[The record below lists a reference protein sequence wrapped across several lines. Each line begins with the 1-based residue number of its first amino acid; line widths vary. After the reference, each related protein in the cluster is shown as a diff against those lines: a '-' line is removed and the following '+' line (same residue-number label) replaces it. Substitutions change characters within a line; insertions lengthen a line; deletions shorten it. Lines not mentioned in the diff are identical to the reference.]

1 MEYQTKIKELQ
12 KDLAELHSS
21 YFVDA
26 LKLEGF
32 KQGSAVNKFCKE
44 VQAREHGKKIVVLR
58 AKVEGS
64 AASGGRSTVL
74 CCSQRL
80 QGCAFMITCSKG
92 RGEDET
98 FKVIEAKTNLV
109 HGGASPDSGE
119 LMVCTSVCTPSA
131 KEVSCD
137 PVYLAHM
144 GKLHSRTRKGSIKV
158 VKSSYAVH
166 NGVAAPTTDVIKKAN
181 AMSKISVVELVESY
195 NYILP
200 FCEIAKEMNNDFCYD
215 IRKDSGNRINKM
227 AVLFAHCKQMF
238 QYCFP
243 LLGLDTAHLPILK
256 LKGITADLLEKIGRS
271 DLVEGPGYVLRK
283 MSLTFLTGRTANNE
297 MIVFGYMIHHVECAD
312 DIKYFL
318 MFMRDSGLDIN
329 HKRMTILTDRG
340 LSFPGPIREILPL
353 SLHCLCAVHL
363 KRNLCSNVP
372 GCTPGEI
379 SQYWR
384 VRGATTHHKYK
395 EEMAVLNSMPHG
407 PACVKYLSE
416 VEGVWQL
423 YKVIQKGNIIHEVKS
438 DNIVEATFGVHL
450 EERHDPSL
458 FVFLQE
464 LYSRG
469 CERMNKMKQEIGDL
483 DPQECLVPVAKA
495 RFDLNVLYA
504 KTCGCDVSYSS
515 TDPNKLCGTVSKY
528 MGTPPRLVRY
538 NVNFLKRTCDC
549 RHWEQSGVPCYH
561 AIALLLQYNPR
572 RGGPL
577 SCLSVYFY
585 DWCLAEPYRKMLEN
599 TLLQVPHLPDV
610 IDRARTDPEKYSI
623 FPRVTVNAD
632 ATTSTKRIASQGDT
646 ASGGGLSRSALA
658 KLGKKKCLHCG
669 AVRSIG
675 TKHPSSACLKV
686 IGRAIKQN
694 NAGNTFMNTPYLVM
708 NTIIH
713 PAFVDPA
720 PDLP

>member
-256 LKGITADLLEKIGRS
+256 LKGITAELLEKIGRS

-363 KRNLCSNVP
+363 KRNLCSN
-372 GCTPGEI
+372 
-379 SQYWR
+379 
-384 VRGATTHHKYK
+384 
-395 EEMAVLNSMPHG
+395 
-407 PACVKYLSE
+407 
-416 VEGVWQL
+416 
-423 YKVIQKGNIIHEVKS
+423 
-438 DNIVEATFGVHL
+438 VEATFGVHL